1 MDPEVLC
8 ADLELATC
16 TKLRYSIHDVSSHSG
31 KYIPEN
37 IMFDV
42 PHDKSSR
49 WSGIQQSGLSSFRQR
64 QWITLK
70 LDKVAVLKETVFGK
84 CNTNHPCNMKE
95 FKVYAGLEPNRMT
108 EVLHAGLLNDTVP
121 ESFSVKHQ
129 ADDGTVL
136 PCQYVKIVPI
146 LPHSPDYNTSIW
158 YIELRGVTSHFAV
171 ENILSYYTRYREDL
185 SLRLVAKHLRSRRL
199 PYKHLLRPTNTI
211 LEHSTVSKLY
221 KAVVCKGDFER
232 AEELIEVAARGDRL
246 FGSFLSSIRPYP
258 IWMSEGRF
266 SPSSPPGRGGHQ
278 MALDEKNGL
287 IYLFGGWT
295 GTASLADLWTYSIAE
310 REWTRLSA
318 DTEKDRGPCARS
330 CHTMVYDP
338 VRECLYVLGRFIE
351 PTLAPENPDW
361 NKSDFWIYETLGAQR
376 GKWRVLS
383 RDTERDGGPPLIYDH
398 NMVID
403 SKNGILVVFGG
414 RIIDDDISRNVGKPK
429 FSGMYTY
436 DINRSRWTKEFED
449 PTPETTKAKL
459 FIPGRVGHGMVFD
472 PGSRKVYIFGGHRTI
487 RGFKRAAAELWSF
500 SLTTKEVAEMC
511 ADCSAYGGP
520 DPGFAQRVT
529 IDPTL
534 QEIYVMSGLAKD
546 QVSAQ
551 DTMRS
556 TMWIYSLRY
565 RQWVRMMEP
574 AENAMDTGEPVPR
587 FAHQMVYDPQC
598 GMFFMFGGND
608 GVDDDTRLDDFWSL
622 RLDRLRIDEAV
633 RKSKQLIRRRKFTEL
648 VKTVSP
654 VEALEYLRIKVHE
667 TFNDDDPKE
676 SEQYRKLMWE
686 ITSGSLLSRPTLP
699 PLDAYDGALL
709 PVAPGSAP
717 PETTANLATPPS
729 TKPLNDSSAMVPP
742 ETQNPPAMA
751 GSIAPATGSSFPP
764 PPSPTKNKAPMSDSE
779 VAGVEG
785 TALARELAVLTD
797 PDDRRS
803 YTPPPAPIMQP
814 QPIPIRAA
822 TLLVQPKSEADVAME
837 DAPIIIPPTRIPTPP
852 SPEPEGP
859 PPVEEALLSEEQFQG
874 RLQLFRELMAFI
886 DPQAKEP
893 QTDLLDFVSRG
904 HNSEMETRWY

>member
-1 MDPEVLC
+1 
-8 ADLELATC
+8 
-16 TKLRYSIHDVSSHSG
+16 
-31 KYIPEN
+31 
-37 IMFDV
+37 
-42 PHDKSSR
+42 
-49 WSGIQQSGLSSFRQR
+49 
-64 QWITLK
+64 
-70 LDKVAVLKETVFGK
+70 
-84 CNTNHPCNMKE
+84 
-95 FKVYAGLEPNRMT
+95 
-108 EVLHAGLLNDTVP
+108 
-121 ESFSVKHQ
+121 
-129 ADDGTVL
+129 
-136 PCQYVKIVPI
+136 
-146 LPHSPDYNTSIW
+146 
-158 YIELRGVTSHFAV
+158 
-171 ENILSYYTRYREDL
+171 
-185 SLRLVAKHLRSRRL
+185 
-199 PYKHLLRPTNTI
+199 
-211 LEHSTVSKLY
+211 
-221 KAVVCKGDFER
+221 
-232 AEELIEVAARGDRL
+232 
-246 FGSFLSSIRPYP
+246 
-258 IWMSEGRF
+258 
-266 SPSSPPGRGGHQ
+266 
-278 MALDEKNGL
+278 
-287 IYLFGGWT
+287 
-295 GTASLADLWTYSIAE
+295 
-310 REWTRLSA
+310 
-318 DTEKDRGPCARS
+318 
-330 CHTMVYDP
+330 
-338 VRECLYVLGRFIE
+338 
-351 PTLAPENPDW
+351 
-361 NKSDFWIYETLGAQR
+361 
-376 GKWRVLS
+376 
-383 RDTERDGGPPLIYDH
+383 
-398 NMVID
+398 
-403 SKNGILVVFGG
+403 
-414 RIIDDDISRNVGKPK
+414 
-429 FSGMYTY
+429 
-436 DINRSRWTKEFED
+436 
-449 PTPETTKAKL
+449 
-459 FIPGRVGHGMVFD
+459 
-472 PGSRKVYIFGGHRTI
+472 
-487 RGFKRAAAELWSF
+487 
-500 SLTTKEVAEMC
+500 MC